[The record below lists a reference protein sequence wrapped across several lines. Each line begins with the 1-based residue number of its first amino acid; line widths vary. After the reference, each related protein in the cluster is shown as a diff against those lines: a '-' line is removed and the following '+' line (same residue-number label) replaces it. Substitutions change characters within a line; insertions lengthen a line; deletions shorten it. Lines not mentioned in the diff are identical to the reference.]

1 VKTKRHTF
9 KHKARLATIVGFVA
23 FVAIHCTAQA
33 AEPRTHVVCTADSRA
48 SGCQYRGDAA
58 IQAAVDRA
66 KGGDTILIKAG
77 RYAPVARRDVPYK
90 DFIVRGYVVV
100 DGKELSIVGEPGVVL
115 DGGAQLA
122 AAAIVVRNATVTLR
136 NLEITGFR
144 YEVEEDDYYE
154 GHGIFVIDGRV
165 RIEDV
170 TIRNFQK
177 MGLTGRGDTLLDVS
191 RLKVLDGHVG
201 IWLHETAH
209 LRLRDSI
216 VRGND
221 SAAIA
226 AYENSV
232 AHVSGSVFE
241 ANRDDGL
248 YTEQQAAIYA
258 IDCRI
263 LRNKPFGAHA
273 TQYSR
278 IWLERTELSGN
289 EKETG
294 AEGSATVRVPG
305 GA

>member
-1 VKTKRHTF
+1 M
-9 KHKARLATIVGFVA
+9 
-23 FVAIHCTAQA
+23 
-33 AEPRTHVVCTADSRA
+33 
-48 SGCQYRGDAA
+48 
-58 IQAAVDRA
+58 
-66 KGGDTILIKAG
+66 
-77 RYAPVARRDVPYK
+77 PYK

-100 DGKELSIVGEPGVVL
+100 DGKDLNITGEPGTVL
-115 DGGAQLA
+115 DGSTKLA
-122 AAAIVVRNATVTLR
+122 AAAIVVRNAKVALR

-144 YEVEEDDYYE
+144 FEVEEDDYYE
-154 GHGIFVIDGRV
+154 GHGIFVIDARV

-170 TIRNFQK
+170 TIRDFQK
-177 MGLTGRGDTLLDVS
+177 MGLTARGDTLLDVS

-241 ANRDDGL
+241 ANQDDGL
-248 YTEQQAAIYA
+248 YTEQQATIYA
-258 IDCRI
+258 SDCRI
-263 LRNKPFGAHA
+263 LKNKPFGAHA
-273 TQYSR
+273 TQDSR
-278 IWLERTELSGN
+278 IWLEGTELSGN
-289 EKETG
+289 EKATG